1 MLARTIRRVT
11 LALVVASAALG
22 LSLAPAA
29 DASVSAPGHER
40 ICFDGNPPPDA
51 DLQGLPGC

>member
-1 MLARTIRRVT
+1 MLVRTIRPVIF
-11 LALVVASAALG
+11 ALVVASAALG
-22 LSLAPAA
+22 VSLAPAA

-40 ICFDGNPPPDA
+40 ICFEGNPPPDA

>member
-1 MLARTIRRVT
+1 MLVRTIRRVT

-22 LSLAPAA
+22 VSLVPAA
-29 DASVSAPGHER
+29 DAGVSGPGHDR